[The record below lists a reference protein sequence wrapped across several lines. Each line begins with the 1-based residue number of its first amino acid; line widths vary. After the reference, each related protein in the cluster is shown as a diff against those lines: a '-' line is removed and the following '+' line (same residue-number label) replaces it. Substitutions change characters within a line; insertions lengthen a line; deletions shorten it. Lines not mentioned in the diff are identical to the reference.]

1 MKALSVVTLLL
12 VIVGALNWGLYGLFG
27 FDLVAAIFGAGA
39 ALSRIVYILVG
50 LSALWQV
57 GPLLRPSAARQY
69 PPTLTAERRDAGRL
83 MRPASPS
90 GASVTRASPANN
102 RVSAPPHR
110 SHGPGNTRRQRTP
123 VRFRGGNRRV
133 GGEVHRNP
141 QDAGAAGPTSRWG
154 S

>member
-57 GPLLRPSAARQY
+57 GPLFSA
-69 PPTLTAERRDAGRL
+69 
-83 MRPASPS
+83 
-90 GASVTRASPANN
+90 
-102 RVSAPPHR
+102 
-110 SHGPGNTRRQRTP
+110 
-123 VRFRGGNRRV
+123 FRGEAV
-133 GGEVHRNP
+133 PSYSHR
-141 QDAGAAGPTSRWG
+141 
-154 S
+154 